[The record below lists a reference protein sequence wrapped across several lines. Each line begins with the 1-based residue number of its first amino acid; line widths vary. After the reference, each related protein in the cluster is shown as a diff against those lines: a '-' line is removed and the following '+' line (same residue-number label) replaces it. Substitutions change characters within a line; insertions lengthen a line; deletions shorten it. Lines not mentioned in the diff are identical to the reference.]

1 MYEEARD
8 TFLTLIIGMTLCD
21 EELKRLCSAVAVV
34 IIGTVKKLYRKLK
47 NIQWNS
53 TFQKL
58 LAMKLL

>member
-1 MYEEARD
+1 M
-8 TFLTLIIGMTLCD
+8 TFLILIIGMTLCD
-21 EELKRLCSAVAVV
+21 EELKRLCSAVSV
-34 IIGTVKKLYRKLK
+34 IVKKLYRKVK